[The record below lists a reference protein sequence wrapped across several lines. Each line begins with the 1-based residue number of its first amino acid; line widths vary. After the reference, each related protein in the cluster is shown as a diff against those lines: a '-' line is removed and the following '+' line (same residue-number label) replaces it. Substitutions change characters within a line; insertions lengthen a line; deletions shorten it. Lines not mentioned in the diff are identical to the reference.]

1 VVRSGISST
10 VFTGNAETT
19 PLALMLKDNIPANAL
34 LDFIEAQRLME
45 VEMLSKTITKFYAQV
60 AEKDTRDRK
69 ATIQKHN
76 DKTHVRSPNFQVDD
90 YVLVV
95 EHRKSGVNVIV
106 AGKVDG
112 PAPHRKCG
120 VRLCVC
126 RGESAHE
133 GAEGRAG
140 NAPAILSG

>member
-76 DKTHVRSPNFQVDD
+76 DTTHVR
-90 YVLVV
+90 
-95 EHRKSGVNVIV
+95 
-106 AGKVDG
+106 
-112 PAPHRKCG
+112 
-120 VRLCVC
+120 
-126 RGESAHE
+126 
-133 GAEGRAG
+133 
-140 NAPAILSG
+140 